1 VSVDSYS
8 QQRQA
13 DFEERRASAERATP
27 PVASTVVHWL
37 QRGAAQHPDA
47 AAVQDGEARLSH
59 SELEA
64 LSNRIAHRLLA
75 AGVRRGDRVG
85 LCADRSIE
93 LIGCLVGILKCGAAY
108 VPLDPGYPPERL
120 AIMQEEADLRLVVTS
135 AAQMS
140 RLGSSSDRA
149 PTASSSQV
157 LTWEPMAAELD
168 VFPATPPP
176 GDVGPDDVA
185 YVIFTSGSTG
195 RPKGVEMPHRALANL
210 IEWQLDRTTFRSQA
224 RVLQYSSISFDV
236 SFQEIATTIASGG
249 HLFMIPDERRRDPR
263 ELMDALRTWRI
274 ERLFLPFVALRSLV
288 EVAATTDGLPP
299 DLTEIITAGEQ
310 LRVDDTMRDVF
321 ARGGRPTLDNQ
332 YGPSETHVITAH
344 QLDGDP
350 DTWPDLPPIGR
361 VLPNC
366 CALVF
371 DDDMQPVA
379 PGEVGQLFLGGR
391 NLALGY
397 FGRPDRIRESFI
409 VDPRDPDGHSRLYRT
424 GDLASVDDRGEIHYH
439 GRTDHQIK
447 IRGHRVEPGEVSA
460 VASRLDGVAQCLTH
474 TFRKPSGAPY
484 LVTYFTTGAD
494 SSVEPTKL
502 RAHLRE
508 HLPEYMVP
516 AFVIE
521 LDHIAF
527 GPSGKAD
534 LSALPDPRTTSA
546 SRALGHA
553 VYETPTE
560 KRLASI
566 WRDVLEFPTIPRDA
580 SFFDLG
586 GDSLAAVTL
595 FLRISE
601 EFGRELPLA
610 TLGHSSTIATLAD
623 RIDEQ
628 VGLQDNKFR
637 SLQLLQEGRHDVPPL
652 FLVHGGGGNVLIFA
666 ELAARLG
673 PDQTVYAL
681 QWSGWDGG
689 RGERT
694 VPEMAAAYQCE
705 ILDVAPVGPYRLG
718 GHCIGGLIA
727 IELAQRMAAD
737 GAVIDG
743 PLVVSDAPNLRA
755 SSYHREDPRDTP
767 ISHERFEAMAAELLD
782 AVPRG
787 LRIDGW
793 RGYSRTP
800 TSTGTVSG
808 PTVRQRMRALLRRS
822 PRLVRFLKRSH
833 DRIRTG
839 RAMAALALGRPVP
852 MLWRLGYCAATLR
865 QAAAVHRPT
874 PWSGDIVYFRT
885 ATFEG
890 NEMAL
895 EGWWD
900 DVHMGFAEL
909 AEGRFDAHV
918 VGGPHNEP
926 LKLAYVADVV
936 RRAFGDPA
944 PTD

>member
-1 VSVDSYS
+1 
-8 QQRQA
+8 
-13 DFEERRASAERATP
+13 
-27 PVASTVVHWL
+27 
-37 QRGAAQHPDA
+37 
-47 AAVQDGEARLSH
+47 
-59 SELEA
+59 
-64 LSNRIAHRLLA
+64 
-75 AGVRRGDRVG
+75 
-85 LCADRSIE
+85 
-93 LIGCLVGILKCGAAY
+93 
-108 VPLDPGYPPERL
+108 
-120 AIMQEEADLRLVVTS
+120 
-135 AAQMS
+135 
-140 RLGSSSDRA
+140 
-149 PTASSSQV
+149 
-157 LTWEPMAAELD
+157 
-168 VFPATPPP
+168 
-176 GDVGPDDVA
+176 
-185 YVIFTSGSTG
+185 
-195 RPKGVEMPHRALANL
+195 
-210 IEWQLDRTTFRSQA
+210 
-224 RVLQYSSISFDV
+224 V
-236 SFQEIATTIASGG
+236 SFQEVATTLASGG
-249 HLFMIPDERRRDPR
+249 ELIMVRDSDRRDPR
-263 ELMDALRTWRI
+263 LLLGTLRERRVQ
-274 ERLFLPFVALRSLV
+274 RLFLPFVALRSLV
-288 EVAATTDGLPP
+288 EVARQADGLPSE
-299 DLTEIITAGEQ
+299 LTEIITAGEQ
-310 LRVDDTMRDVF
+310 LRVDDVMREVF
-321 ARGGRPTLDNQ
+321 GRSPGLTLDNQ

-344 QLDGDP
+344 LLDGDP
-350 DTWPDLPPIGR
+350 NSWPDLPPIGR
-361 VLPNC
+361 PLTNCTAEVL
-366 CALVF
+366 
-371 DDDMQPVA
+371 DDDHHPVA
-379 PGEVGQLFLGGR
+379 RGSVGEIHLGGI
-391 NLALGY
+391 NLAHGY
-397 FGRPDRIRESFI
+397 LGRPDLTEQAF
-409 VDPRDPDGHSRLYRT
+409 VVHGNGAHSRRLYRT
-424 GDLASVDDRGEIHYH
+424 GDLGFVDEHGDIHYQ
-439 GRTDHQIK
+439 GRVDHQVK
-447 IRGHRVEPGEVSA
+447 VRGHRIEPGEINA

-474 TFRKPSGAPY
+474 AFHRPNGAAY
-484 LVTYFTTGAD
+484 LVTYFTKTDGDVDVD
-494 SSVEPTKL
+494 SA
-502 RAHLRE
+502 RLRE
-508 HLPEYMVP
+508 HLRQQLPEYMVP
-516 AFVIE
+516 SFVIE
-521 LDHIAF
+521 LEQIDL

-534 LSALPDPRTTSA
+534 LRAMPDPRTSGTFPP
-546 SRALGHA
+546 A
-553 VYETPTE
+553 VYDTETE
-560 KRLASI
+560 RRLAAI
-566 WRDVLEFPTIPRDA
+566 WNDVLDFPNIPADA
-580 SFFDLG
+580 NFFDLG

-601 EFGRELPLA
+601 EF
-610 TLGHSSTIATLAD
+610 D
-623 RIDEQ
+623 DQ

-637 SLQLLQEGRHDVPPL
+637 SLQLLQEGRPDVPPL

-694 VPEMAAAYQCE
+694 VPEMAAAYQRE

-743 PLVVSDAPNLRA
+743 PLVVSDAPNLGA

-767 ISHERFEAMAAELLD
+767 TSHERFEAMAAELLD

-787 LRIDGW
+787 LRTDGW

-808 PTVRQRMRALLRRS
+808 PTVRERMRALLRRS

-839 RAMAALALGRPVP
+839 RALAALALGRPVP
-852 MLWRLGYCAATLR
+852 MQWRLGYCAATLR

-936 RRAFGDPA
+936 RRAFSDPA